1 MLLFSNIRPSS
12 SLALPYWGRWN
23 RKESFCCPVFAVSFT
38 QSSLWCCIILE
49 DRDVFV
55 PGAPMKCCLAKLAL
69 SELCH
74 FMWWPG
80 AHTSPAWAAL
90 AFLQWH
96 FSCPPG
102 QHTALTQQ
110 LPPPMLQ
117 TDHVLCSGKSSF
129 PHSLMHWLRPH
140 HGVAEQEEVF
150 CQGSARSEQPLSA
163 RVHYH
168 LLRHQGWAIQWR
180 KVKHAYSYMEEKT
193 QWQGCV
199 SPW

>member
-1 MLLFSNIRPSS
+1 MSLFLGLPCSV
-12 SLALPYWGRWN
+12 ALPSLLSLSYAILCGGL
-23 RKESFCCPVFAVSFT
+23 EPIPV
-38 QSSLWCCIILE
+38 
-49 DRDVFV
+49 
-55 PGAPMKCCLAKLAL
+55 P
-69 SELCH
+69 
-74 FMWWPG
+74 
-80 AHTSPAWAAL
+80 WAACRTC
-90 AFLQWH
+90 QWH
-96 FSCPPG
+96 FCCPPG

-110 LPPPMLQ
+110 LCPPMLQ

-140 HGVAEQEEVF
+140 HEVAEQEEVF

-163 RVHYH
+163 RVHCH

-199 SPW
+199 SPR